1 MKRKLTEGKRQRE
14 RERGRWRAKG
24 RQLAEQSVESLKK
37 LKVSKRQLQIK
48 CSQQMSKKDHED
60 GNGKAE
66 DDENEVCNGI

>member
-1 MKRKLTEGKRQRE
+1 M
-14 RERGRWRAKG
+14 
-24 RQLAEQSVESLKK
+24 ESLKK